1 MFLNINNLKLKP
13 KMIVFSFLF
22 VLLAVSVG
30 VFGIVQLNTNN
41 DSFTTQWEYAD
52 SAMEIQI
59 DTNAFRAAI
68 HAYIL
73 EEWEAKEEYFVD
85 KGHIAEEIATLKT
98 ILAEDDPNLIEIEA
112 DFNSLSKLI
121 EGNQSKSELG
131 LFSLVDLRYQTESLL
146 YGDIGVII
154 SVYDNSMAI
163 LDVIETNALANDT
176 VDETVMNLE
185 LALTMGMQEIAHIHS
200 QNSTV
205 DVSTQ
210 VGHFLNA
217 YNLTSDSVTNTF
229 TQLESQ
235 IDGALVDASITVGSD
250 LLYDQLG
257 ILLFSGNSSVVPW
270 TSLILNQET
279 GFINTKLVELSYIQ
293 QINLKMEELDIAIE
307 ELNGNLA
314 DNEVS
319 ANILMDKGMAD
330 SQSAVT
336 VLLGFTLIMGAV
348 VVGLGYLLANNISRP
363 IVEVSKISQTIADG
377 DLTKKIE
384 NKKRNDEIGVL
395 NNSFLEMSTFL
406 NDLISN
412 MADNARTVATSSQEM
427 ASSAEEVNATSEEIS
442 SITQQMS
449 RGAQDQTLKISASAQ
464 LAENLQISFN
474 EKVKD
479 IEALSNLIE
488 EITGQVNMLALN
500 ASIEAARAG
509 EYGRGFAV
517 VAENIRQLAEEGK
530 GSVSKVN
537 DIIVDLR
544 TSLETSIKTINSSIQ
559 DVASISEETAS
570 GAEEASAA
578 TEEQAATMQEMS
590 SAAQELA
597 NIALDMENTIK
608 KFRV

>member
-250 LLYDQLG
+250 LLYDQLS

-406 NDLISN
+406 SDLISN

-449 RGAQDQTLKISASAQ
+449 RGAQDQTSKISASAQ

>member
-112 DFNSLSKLI
+112 DFNSLTKLI
-121 EGNQSKSELG
+121 EGDQSKSELG

-250 LLYDQLG
+250 LLYDQLS

-406 NDLISN
+406 SDLISN

-449 RGAQDQTLKISASAQ
+449 RGAQDQTSKISASAQ